1 MFSPQLKVS
10 FLPESVESP
19 AAVVSAA
26 AVVPAA
32 VPAPV
37 PASVV
42 VVIVDSAAGV
52 AVGQE
57 AAGVVVR
64 RRVDVHVV
72 VAEKLPRFRLLARE
86 FHEARLVSL
95 RRIAAVG

>member
-1 MFSPQLKVS
+1 M
-10 FLPESVESP
+10 
-19 AAVVSAA
+19 A
-26 AVVPAA
+26 
-32 VPAPV
+32 
-37 PASVV
+37 
-42 VVIVDSAAGV
+42 VVIVVVDPVGV

-72 VAEKLPRFRLLARE
+72 VAEELPRLRVLAGE
-86 FHEARLVSL
+86 FHEPRLVSL

>member
-1 MFSPQLKVS
+1 M
-10 FLPESVESP
+10 PESVESP
-19 AAVVSAA
+19 AAVVSAT

-32 VPAPV
+32 TVPGAVPAS
-37 PASVV
+37 SVV
-42 VVIVDSAAGV
+42 VVVVDAVGV

-57 AAGVVVR
+57 AAGMVVR

-72 VAEKLPRFRLLARE
+72 VAEELPRFRLLAPRE
-86 FHEARLVSL
+86 LHQPRLVSL